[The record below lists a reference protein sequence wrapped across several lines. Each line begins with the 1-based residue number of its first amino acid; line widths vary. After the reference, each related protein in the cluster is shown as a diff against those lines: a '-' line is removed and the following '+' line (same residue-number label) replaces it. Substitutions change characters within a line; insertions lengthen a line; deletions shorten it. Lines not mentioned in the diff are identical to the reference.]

1 MTLPG
6 LGSTKLR
13 AAAVVVVAVAGIG
26 VLSLSGMEQSLV
38 YYMSPTEVVE
48 KPPSTEQRV
57 RLGGLVVPGSVRHS
71 GNQVQLVITDGVHD
85 VRVVHTG
92 PLPEIFEEGQG
103 AVVEGHVDGLS
114 RLVSDRLMVKHSNE
128 YRPPD
133 DEAGAAATTGAGSG
147 T

>member
-1 MTLPG
+1 MTLPR

-13 AAAVVVVAVAGIG
+13 AAAVVVVAAAGLG

-48 KPPSTEQRV
+48 KTPSTDQRV
-57 RLGGLVVPGSVRHS
+57 RLGGLVVPGSVRRS
-71 GNQVQLVITDGVHD
+71 GDQVRLVITDGVHD
-85 VRVVHTG
+85 VRVIHTG
-92 PLPEIFEEGQG
+92 PLPEIFDEGQG
-103 AVVEGHVDGLS
+103 AVVEGHVDARS

-133 DEAGAAATTGAGSG
+133 EVEGAVPTGAGG
-147 T
+147 GR